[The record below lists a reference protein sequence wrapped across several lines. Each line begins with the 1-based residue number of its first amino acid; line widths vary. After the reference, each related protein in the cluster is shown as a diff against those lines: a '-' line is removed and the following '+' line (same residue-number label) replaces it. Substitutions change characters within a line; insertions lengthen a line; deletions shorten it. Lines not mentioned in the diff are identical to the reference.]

1 MDLQVILFRKLET
14 VLNISKFTAFQV
26 VSTFNDLVILL
37 LLCVL
42 LESFEDS
49 PNNDCHFRKKK
60 RKNKKLLTKKCIYS
74 AIEF

>member
-42 LESFEDS
+42 LESFEDL

-60 RKNKKLLTKKCIYS
+60 RKK
-74 AIEF
+74 

>member
-42 LESFEDS
+42 LERLKICRIMTAISV
-49 PNNDCHFRKKK
+49 KKK
-60 RKNKKLLTKKCIYS
+60 KKNKKLLTKKCIYL

>member
-42 LESFEDS
+42 LESFEDL

-60 RKNKKLLTKKCIYS
+60 EKIRNCWLKNVYIQL
-74 AIEF
+74 

>member
-42 LESFEDS
+42 LERLKICRIMTAISV
-49 PNNDCHFRKKK
+49 KKK
-60 RKNKKLLTKKCIYS
+60 KNKKLLTKKCIYL

>member
-42 LESFEDS
+42 LESFEDLL
-49 PNNDCHFRKKK
+49 NNDCHFRKKK
-60 RKNKKLLTKKCIYS
+60 EKIRNCWLKNVYIQL
-74 AIEF
+74 